1 MYMGSMRDLKA
12 ASLASEPGPRAC
24 QPATHATHAA
34 SATKVHT
41 PTKAKLPK
49 SGKGLPESIK
59 ITFVDKTTPEAK
71 QDSASLDLKR
81 ARLVFKR
88 AQRYRRS
95 LATGT
100 DRRISL
106 AKRVAEQMGC
116 HYMHAL
122 TEMGERRTN
131 PYKKA
136 ADKIKTELT
145 EKLFGEGSLVD
156 PDK

>member
-1 MYMGSMRDLKA
+1 MHCSSFAL
-12 ASLASEPGPRAC
+12 LAFGTVRIPRRRGFC
-24 QPATHATHAA
+24 
-34 SATKVHT
+34 VD
-41 PTKAKLPK
+41 
-49 SGKGLPESIK
+49 
-59 ITFVDKTTPEAK
+59 FVN
-71 QDSASLDLKR
+71 
-81 ARLVFKR
+81 VFKR
-88 AQRYRRS
+88 AQRHRRS

-100 DRRISL
+100 DRISL

>member
-1 MYMGSMRDLKA
+1 M
-12 ASLASEPGPRAC
+12 PPPQAC

-49 SGKGLPESIK
+49 SGTGLPESIK

-71 QDSASLDLKR
+71 QDSASLELKR
-81 ARLVFKR
+81 ARDVFKR

-100 DRRISL
+100 ERISL

-131 PYKKA
+131 PCKKA

-145 EKLFGEGSLVD
+145 EKLFGKGSLVD
-156 PDK
+156 PDKQMKQATKLMQAARSLL

>member
-1 MYMGSMRDLKA
+1 MDMDMGSMRDLK
-12 ASLASEPGPRAC
+12 AC

-49 SGKGLPESIK
+49 SGTGLPESIK

-71 QDSASLDLKR
+71 PDSASLDLKR

>member
-1 MYMGSMRDLKA
+1 M
-12 ASLASEPGPRAC
+12 E
-24 QPATHATHAA
+24 
-34 SATKVHT
+34 
-41 PTKAKLPK
+41 
-49 SGKGLPESIK
+49 
-59 ITFVDKTTPEAK
+59 
-71 QDSASLDLKR
+71 LKR
-81 ARLVFKR
+81 ARDVFKR
-88 AQRYRRS
+88 AKRHRRS

-100 DRRISL
+100 DRISL

-131 PYKKA
+131 PCKKA

-145 EKLFGEGSLVD
+145 EKLYGKGSLVD

>member
-1 MYMGSMRDLKA
+1 M
-12 ASLASEPGPRAC
+12 PPPQAC
-24 QPATHATHAA
+24 QPATHATQAA

-49 SGKGLPESIK
+49 SGTGLPESIK

-71 QDSASLDLKR
+71 QDSAIRELKR
-81 ARLVFKR
+81 ARDVFKR

-100 DRRISL
+100 DRISL

-131 PYKKA
+131 PCKKA

-145 EKLFGEGSLVD
+145 EKLFGKGSLVD
-156 PDK
+156 PDKQMKQATKLMQAARSLL